1 MNRATRIAGMS
12 ILGWLTLLLLAGVA
26 LASEAA
32 GHGGGHGGIDPA
44 KVTDFILRTVNFAVF
59 AGILFYLLAKK
70 IKIKDVFANRSQEI
84 AKTLDDLQ
92 AEKDAAAKALAD
104 MEAKLAAVAAER
116 EKIIQQYIAEGELE
130 KAKILE
136 KAEMV
141 AARIKDLA
149 ALTISQETKKA
160 AQELKQ
166 EVADM
171 ATKLAEDLLKEK
183 VTYADQQQLV
193 EEYLKKVVEAH

>member
-1 MNRATRIAGMS
+1 MSRARR
-12 ILGWLTLLLLAGVA
+12 LAGLGTLGFGAV
-26 LASEAA
+26 LAFAGAA
-32 GHGGGHGGIDPA
+32 AASGSGGHGGIDPA

-70 IKIKDVFANRSQEI
+70 VRVKDFFAGRSQEI
-84 AKTLDDLQ
+84 AKTLDDLEAQ
-92 AEKDAAAKALAD
+92 KDAAAKALAE

-116 EKIIQQYIAEGELE
+116 EKIIQQYIAEGQLE

-136 KAEMV
+136 KAELV

-166 EVADM
+166 EIADM

>member
-1 MNRATRIAGMS
+1 MSRGTKIAGLS
-12 ILGWLTLLLLAGVA
+12 VLGWGMLLLLAGVA

-32 GHGGGHGGIDPA
+32 GHGGGHGGISPA
-44 KVTDFILRTVNFAVF
+44 KVTDLILRTVNFVVF

-70 IKIKDVFANRSQEI
+70 VKVKDIFASRSQEI

-104 MEAKLAAVAAER
+104 MEAKLAAVAEER
-116 EKIIQQYIAEGELE
+116 EKIIQQYVAEGQLE

-136 KAEMV
+136 KAELV

-149 ALTISQETKKA
+149 TLTISQETKKA

-183 VTYADQQQLV
+183 LTYTDQQQLV

>member
-1 MNRATRIAGMS
+1 MSRARRIAG
-12 ILGWLTLLLLAGVA
+12 LGALGFGAVLALAGA
-26 LASEAA
+26 AAAS
-32 GHGGGHGGIDPA
+32 GGGGHGGIDPA
-44 KVTDFILRTVNFAVF
+44 KVTDLILRTVNFAVF
-59 AGILFYLLAKK
+59 AGILIFLLAKK
-70 IKIKDVFANRSQEI
+70 VKVKDIFANRSQEI

-92 AEKDAAAKALAD
+92 AEKDAAAKELAE

-160 AQELKQ
+160 AQELKT

-183 VTYADQQQLV
+183 VTFADQQQLV